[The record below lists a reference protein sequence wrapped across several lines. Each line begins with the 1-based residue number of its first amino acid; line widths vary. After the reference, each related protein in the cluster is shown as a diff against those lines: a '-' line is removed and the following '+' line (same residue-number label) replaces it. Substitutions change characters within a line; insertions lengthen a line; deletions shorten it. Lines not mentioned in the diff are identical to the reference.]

1 MREREPEQHGDTTSM
16 KVEIT
21 HFDSYPTYRATENAL
36 RQVLAEEGIQ
46 ADIELVA
53 VNSEEEA
60 RRLRFPGSPTI
71 RVDGRDLFPTP
82 EREDWRLVC
91 RVYATPEG
99 LIGSPTAQMLK
110 AALLSKEGSS
120 RTAGLET
127 PVRVRHIHYPG
138 DEAVEQVT
146 N

>member
-36 RQVLAEEGIQ
+36 RQVLAEESIQ

-127 PVRVRHIHYPG
+127 PVRVRHIHYLG